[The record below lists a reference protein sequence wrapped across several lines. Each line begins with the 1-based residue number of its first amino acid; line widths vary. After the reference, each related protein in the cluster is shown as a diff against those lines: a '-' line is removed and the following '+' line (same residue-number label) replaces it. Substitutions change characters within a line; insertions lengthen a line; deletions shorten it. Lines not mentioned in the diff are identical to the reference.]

1 MLSLMN
7 AALDPAHD
15 LFTITIGASE
25 CWLIKQNGSLKLTT
39 PNEITS
45 RGRIGHFV
53 QVANNVCFNPE
64 SSNTI
69 FYETS
74 LAAKKVLI
82 FSDCL
87 KPTNVKEAFNGIRT
101 LIMDF
106 SMTRVQYDEILQKI
120 KSFNNAAASGT
131 YAQFFGHRK
140 EDKRNRALCYFL
152 HWVHDDFM
160 S

>member
-7 AALDPAHD
+7 AAIDPAHD

-25 CWLIKQNGSLKLTT
+25 CWLTKQNGSFRLTT

-69 FYETS
+69 LYETS

-87 KPTNVKEAFNGIRT
+87 KPTNIKEAFNGIRDF
-101 LIMDF
+101 IMNF
-106 SMTRVQYDEILQKI
+106 SMTRVEYHEVLAMI
-120 KSFNNAAASGT
+120 KSFNHAAASGK

-140 EDKRNRALCYFL
+140 DKRNRALSCFL